1 MKLNELK
8 IVYVPVEKIKPY
20 KDNPRDNT
28 KAIKKVAE
36 SIKNFGFRVP
46 LVLDKKYVIVTGHTR
61 YLAAKELG
69 LEKVP
74 CVIAEDLS
82 KEKIKAYRIADNK
95 VSEYATWND
104 SLLASEMD
112 ALKEM
117 GVDLEDTGFSE
128 VEIMELTED
137 ILPEKYDSAE
147 FKDYEDKATEELKA
161 HNVIVSCMS
170 EKEKKWFMKLIHED
184 NRLKRR
190 YTIKEL
196 KKLRKEAKKAEE

>member
-8 IVYVPVEKIKPY
+8 IVYVPIEKIKPY
-20 KDNPRDNT
+20 KDNPRDNK

-69 LEKVP
+69 LEKLP

-95 VSEYATWND
+95 VSEYATWNE

-117 GVDLEDTGFSE
+117 GIDLEDTGFSE

-137 ILPEKYDSAE
+137 ILPEKYDNAE
-147 FKDYEDKATEELKA
+147 FKEYEDKAYEENLKA
-161 HNVIVSCMS
+161 HNVIISCMS
-170 EKEKKWFMKLIHED
+170 EKDKKWLSKLLSE
-184 NRLKRR
+184 RKSLKKRYTVAELKRMR
-190 YTIKEL
+190 KQLKE
-196 KKLRKEAKKAEE
+196 E

>member
-8 IVYVPVEKIKPY
+8 IVYVPVDKIKPY

-69 LEKVP
+69 LEKIP

-95 VSEYATWND
+95 VSEYATWNE

-117 GVDLEDTGFSE
+117 GIDLDETGFSE
-128 VEIMELTED
+128 IEIMELTED
-137 ILPEKYDSAE
+137 ILPEKYDAKE
-147 FKDYEDKATEELKA
+147 FKDYEASFGD
-161 HNVIVSCMS
+161 
-170 EKEKKWFMKLIHED
+170 
-184 NRLKRR
+184 
-190 YTIKEL
+190 
-196 KKLRKEAKKAEE
+196 

>member
-20 KDNPRDNT
+20 KDNPRENT

-69 LEKVP
+69 LEKLP

-95 VSEYATWND
+95 VSEYSTWND

-117 GVDLEDTGFSE
+117 GVDLDETGFSE
-128 VEIMELTED
+128 IEIMELTED
-137 ILPEKYDSAE
+137 ILPEKYDAKE
-147 FKDYEDKATEELKA
+147 FKDYAEEAEKKLKSYNVIIGCKDEKEQKFVKKLLREDK
-161 HNVIVSCMS
+161 
-170 EKEKKWFMKLIHED
+170 
-184 NRLKRR
+184 RLKRAYR
-190 YTIKEL
+190 AEDIMKRFKKE
-196 KKLRKEAKKAEE
+196 